1 MAYETREVGSATVV
15 EVTGE
20 LDVAN
25 ATELAEYLNG
35 VFKKFPRKVILN
47 LDGVGYMASSGLA
60 MLVSALRKSRE
71 MRVQFGI
78 CGLSPIVRQS
88 VEVTALNELLPIYTD
103 VNEAVRK
110 MN

>member
-1 MAYETREVGSATVV
+1 MSFETREVGGAMVV

-25 ATELAEYLNG
+25 ATGLAEHLNG
-35 VFKKFPRKVILN
+35 VFKKFPKKVILD

-71 MRVQFGI
+71 MRVVFGI

-88 VEVTALNELLPIYTD
+88 VEVTALHEILPIYSD
-103 VNEAVRK
+103 VNDALRR